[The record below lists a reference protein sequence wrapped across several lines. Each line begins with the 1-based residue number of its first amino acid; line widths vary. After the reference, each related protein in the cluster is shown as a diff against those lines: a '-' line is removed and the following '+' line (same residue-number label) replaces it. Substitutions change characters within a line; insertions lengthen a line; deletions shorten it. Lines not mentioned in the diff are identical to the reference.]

1 MEADVLN
8 ALNTQTAYIPGGRDR
23 DGHPLI
29 VIPVPFYDNLPW
41 MKGFLEKTVNY
52 ILSSLSSETIANGFA
67 VILDAQKCSWRS
79 TRQYIRHVQSLL
91 GPNLDSFLVIRP
103 DAFWEKNRVENC
115 ARQHRQG
122 E

>member
-41 MKGFLEKTVNY
+41 MKGFLETTVKY
-52 ILSSLSSETIANGFA
+52 LLASLRFDRNF
-67 VILDAQKCSWRS
+67 
-79 TRQYIRHVQSLL
+79 
-91 GPNLDSFLVIRP
+91 
-103 DAFWEKNRVENC
+103 
-115 ARQHRQG
+115 
-122 E
+122 